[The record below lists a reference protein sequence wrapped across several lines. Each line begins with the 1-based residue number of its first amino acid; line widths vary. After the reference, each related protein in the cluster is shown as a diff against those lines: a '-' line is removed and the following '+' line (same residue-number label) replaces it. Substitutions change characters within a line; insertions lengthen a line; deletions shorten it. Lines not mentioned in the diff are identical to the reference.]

1 MQITG
6 DIFSLIEHQPL
17 KQNTVKTTN
26 KHLHIK
32 SKYLKQWEI
41 LRAKSAASHTV
52 RFHPM
57 ILIEKHPSIQT
68 ETRYQAL

>member
-1 MQITG
+1 MG
-6 DIFSLIEHQPL
+6 DIFSLIEDQPL
-17 KQNTVKTTN
+17 KQNIIKTTN

-32 SKYLKQWEI
+32 SKYFKQWEI

-57 ILIEKHPSIQT
+57 ILIEKLPSIRI
-68 ETRYQAL
+68 ETRYQAM